1 LACGVLALAALD
13 LAFGGPRLAL
23 SYFVDVLPSH
33 AQSEIGYITQ
43 FGLTWLLT
51 AAGASDRVALA
62 AGNVSYAAMSAI
74 GIILAGAL
82 ARRTQERAFIVLVPP
97 AFAVIGG
104 PFIHYSEIMIA
115 LPALMLLCVHVRG
128 SARAVCSAALLLV
141 AIPWQWLMQ
150 LPLVI
155 PAVLATIAIARF
167 YLRFPLAWAL
177 RAAALCVIFASI
189 VGLSAAEFGPQVV
202 TDAPAMHLNAQLAQ
216 ASWAAY
222 VREHSVSAGTFWW
235 IAKMPTWIGLLLLAF
250 GCAYVLAKKDLVP
263 AIAVEQVPVTL

>member
-1 LACGVLALAALD
+1 
-13 LAFGGPRLAL
+13 
-23 SYFVDVLPSH
+23 
-33 AQSEIGYITQ
+33 
-43 FGLTWLLT
+43 
-51 AAGASDRVALA
+51 
-62 AGNVSYAAMSAI
+62 
-74 GIILAGAL
+74 
-82 ARRTQERAFIVLVPP
+82 
-97 AFAVIGG
+97 
-104 PFIHYSEIMIA
+104 
-115 LPALMLLCVHVRG
+115 VRG